1 MASDSRRGSLPASLG
16 ERMPAPLRER
26 VPDPVVQYVV
36 ALWSLARLGRFASV
50 GAVGAVCDNLV
61 LAGLVETDLLA
72 PVAGAVVAK
81 EVSIAVMF
89 ALNEAWTFSET
100 ASGRGGPIRRFLTS
114 NVVRG
119 GGAVVGIAV
128 LYALNAWIGVW
139 YLLANVAGIGVGF
152 ALNYTA
158 ETLVTWRVHRE

>member
-1 MASDSRRGSLPASLG
+1 MASDSRRGSLPASLD
-16 ERMPAPLRER
+16 ERVPAPLRDR
-26 VPDPVVQYVV
+26 IPDPVVQYVV
-36 ALWSLARLGRFASV
+36 ALWSVARLGRFASV

-89 ALNEAWTFSET
+89 ALNEVWTFSE
-100 ASGRGGPIRRFLTS
+100 AGSGGGPLRRFLTS
-114 NVVRG
+114 NAVRG

-128 LYALNAWIGVW
+128 LYALTAWLGVW
-139 YLLANVAGIGVGF
+139 YLLANVVGIGVGF

-158 ETLVTWRVHRE
+158 ETLVTWRVHRG